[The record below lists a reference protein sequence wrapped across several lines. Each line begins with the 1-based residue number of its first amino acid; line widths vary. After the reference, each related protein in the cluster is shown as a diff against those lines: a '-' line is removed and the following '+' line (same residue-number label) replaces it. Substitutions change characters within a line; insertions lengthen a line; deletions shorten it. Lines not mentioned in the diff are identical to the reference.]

1 MSSQETIERLKEQ
14 AAAEAEETEEEA
26 EEEAVDPE
34 PAEKKD
40 SKREYI
46 VLQQGGGKGDWSE
59 VTRVVAGG
67 AGQAIESLGEK
78 LKNNATYVATPARNW
93 HEKTVE
99 IETTTSVKLK

>member
-14 AAAEAEETEEEA
+14 AAAESEEEEI
-26 EEEAVDPE
+26 EEVVVESKQ
-34 PAEKKD
+34 AEKKD

-46 VLQQGGGKGDWSE
+46 VLQQGGGKSDWTE

-67 AGQAIESLGEK
+67 AGEAISSLGDK

>member
-14 AAAEAEETEEEA
+14 AAAEAEETEEVA
-26 EEEAVDPE
+26 ELE
-34 PAEKKD
+34 PVEKKD

>member
-14 AAAEAEETEEEA
+14 VAAETDEEEEEA
-26 EEEAVDPE
+26 KVEAE
-34 PAEKKD
+34 PAEKKN

-46 VLQQGGGKGDWSE
+46 VLQQGGGKGDWVE
-59 VTRVVAGG
+59 LTRVAAGG
-67 AGQAIESLGEK
+67 AGEAISSLGDK
-78 LKNNATYVATPARNW
+78 LKNNATYVATPSRNW